1 MANQST
7 NVGEFATSEHQGSL
21 YGSRLIPKIVQKPIG
36 VGSFVGLLVGIANTI
51 ILSIPLLYSAP
62 AGVLLGVAVCIVAC
76 PGMRNELAE
85 HKATKTEYRQ
95 KLMARSGRKNAFT
108 MYD

>member
-1 MANQST
+1 MAKPST
-7 NVGEFATSEHQGSL
+7 NVGEFATTERLGSL

-36 VGSFVGLLVGIANTI
+36 VGSFVGFLVGIANTI
-51 ILSIPLLYSAP
+51 ILSIPLLYSVP
-62 AGVLLGVAVCIVAC
+62 AGVLIGVAVCIVAC

-85 HKATKTEYRQ
+85 HKAIKTESQQ

>member
-1 MANQST
+1 
-7 NVGEFATSEHQGSL
+7 
-21 YGSRLIPKIVQKPIG
+21 
-36 VGSFVGLLVGIANTI
+36 LLFSV
-51 ILSIPLLYSAP
+51 P

-85 HKATKTEYRQ
+85 HKAIKTESRQ